1 MKAATAAA
9 TRLDGVADDVRRVSR
24 RLDEACDAS
33 ARAEAQHSDRL
44 ALLDGAVGEEL
55 RPAIGALR
63 TQLEATSKECR
74 KAKHRGAEGA
84 AALAAAVDELR
95 AGADATGEAI
105 RRIDDKLR
113 RCVLDDMLD
122 SERETILSIAA
133 ARAEPLR
140 VSALLNASASEQHEH
155 ARGLERRLQASPV
168 RQCTPHGVGSGAC
181 KPGLVPWQQRLGTD
195 LQELTELQVRT
206 SEAHA
211 ALAAKVQVAPKPSAF
226 RRWDAGTGRKNG
238 AFGFRRVCA
247 CISVCVR

>member
-1 MKAATAAA
+1 VRTLHRTGALTLRQRRCRALHAHRIRPPARGACRRHSERLASLEAVLAGVDAATMKAATAAA
-9 TRLDGVADDVRRVSR
+9 TRLDAVADDVRRVSR

-168 RQCTPHGVGSGAC
+168 RQCTPWGGFGRVQARPWPRGSSGWARHC
-181 KPGLVPWQQRLGTD
+181 R
-195 LQELTELQVRT
+195 
-206 SEAHA
+206 S
-211 ALAAKVQVAPKPSAF
+211 
-226 RRWDAGTGRKNG
+226 
-238 AFGFRRVCA
+238 
-247 CISVCVR
+247 